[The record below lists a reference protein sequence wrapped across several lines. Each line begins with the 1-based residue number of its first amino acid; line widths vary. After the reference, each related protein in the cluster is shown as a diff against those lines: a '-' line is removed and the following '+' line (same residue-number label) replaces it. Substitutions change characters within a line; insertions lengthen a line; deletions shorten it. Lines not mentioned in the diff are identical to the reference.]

1 MELFVD
7 CFLYLVENRGL
18 YMQMERSAALFRP
31 KLMVAGASA
40 YARHYDYARMRKVRG
55 DQGFHS
61 CLIQIKGNS
70 TKKLFTVMQ
79 CCTCGSFK
87 SCEYSMCEL
96 TVFIDCRFVTS
107 KRLFCLQIWRTLVD
121 LLQLVLFHHPL
132 TLLT

>member
-70 TKKLFTVMQ
+70 TKKIVHGDAVLYMWLF
-79 CCTCGSFK
+79 
-87 SCEYSMCEL
+87 
-96 TVFIDCRFVTS
+96 
-107 KRLFCLQIWRTLVD
+107 
-121 LLQLVLFHHPL
+121 
-132 TLLT
+132 